1 MSTTTLAAGT
11 TPATTSAG
19 RAARPGV
26 TFGRLVVAEWIKFRS
41 LRSTWWT
48 LALAVLGMVGIS
60 LIFSIGVRSNAV
72 TAEGDEGSMLGVLVI
87 VFGYSAAQLALA
99 VLGALSITG
108 EYSTGMIRST
118 LTAAPRRLP
127 ALWAKLL
134 VLTVVTVVVS
144 VVGLTLS
151 YLVTLPL
158 LSGTGVS
165 LDFGDSETVR
175 AIAGVPLYL
184 TAITLLAFAIGAIM
198 RHSAGAIT
206 TTLGIMLVLPMVF
219 SILGVFFSWAA
230 RVAAYLPTTAGEQ
243 IMSFGG
249 MSGGGMVSDVSL
261 APWAGIGLLGGYV
274 VVLLAVAAVL
284 MRRRDA

>member
-72 TAEGDEGSMLGVLVI
+72 TAEDEGSMLGVLVI

-144 VVGLTLS
+144 VVGLALS